1 MAAGPVWRV
10 LSGWMAGTV
19 GAGVAVAAGATLLV
33 SWTSAS
39 LPPDL
44 PAAAE
49 RIEADASH
57 AGAAELLPEQYAE
70 YRRRLVE
77 ARRVFRE
84 EAGRWSV
91 LQDRAHVEQTFTN
104 LERDGRA
111 LLLAARQRQ
120 AAVQREVI
128 ERLHATEGRL
138 VRLRAL
144 ATGLGMY
151 LHPSPLAA
159 ADLALRE
166 ARQYL
171 SAAAYERVPGL
182 VEAAAAALR
191 RAEDQAEGQIAR
203 YVGGPAMTSWRRWMQ
218 EAVASSRAGPAL
230 VIAKAERRLLLYR
243 HGHVVAEYPV
253 DLGFNAVADKLYE
266 GDGATPEGRFRIVAK
281 KSGMETRYD
290 RALLLDY
297 PTPGDRRRHHLAI
310 RRGLLPRQA
319 RIGGLIEIHGRVS
332 GPTDRT
338 SGCVSLD
345 HQALATL
352 FDLVDPGTPVT
363 IVGAASPRNPVA
375 QHARTWR
382 RDGTDPL

>member
-1 MAAGPVWRV
+1 
-10 LSGWMAGTV
+10 V
-19 GAGVAVAAGATLLV
+19 GGAVAVAAGATLLV
-33 SWTSAS
+33 SGTSAS

-49 RIEADASH
+49 QIEADASR
-57 AGAAELLPEQYAE
+57 AGAAELLPEQYAA

-77 ARRVFRE
+77 ARRAFRE

-91 LQDRAHVEQTFTN
+91 LQDRARVEQTFTD

-111 LLLAARQRQ
+111 LLLAARQRH
-120 AAVQREVI
+120 AAVQQEVV
-128 ERLHATEGRL
+128 ERLDATEGRL
-138 VRLRAL
+138 VRLRTL
-144 ATGLGMY
+144 ATALGMY

-166 ARQYL
+166 ARQYV

-182 VEAAAAALR
+182 IEAAAAALR

-203 YVGGPAMTSWRRWMQ
+203 YMGGPAMTSWRRWMQ
-218 EAVASSRAGPAL
+218 AAVASSRAAPTI
-230 VIAKAERRLLLYR
+230 VIAKAERRLFLYR

-253 DLGFNAVADKLYE
+253 DLGFNALVDKLYE

-281 KSGMETRYD
+281 KSGTETRYD

-297 PTPGDRRRHHLAI
+297 PTGEDRRRHQLAV
-310 RRGLLPRQA
+310 RRGLVSPRA
-319 RIGGLIEIHGRVS
+319 RIGGLIEIHGRVP
-332 GPTDRT
+332 GPSDRT

-352 FDLVDPGTPVT
+352 FDLVDAGTPVT

-375 QHARTWR
+375 RHARGWR
-382 RDGTDPL
+382 RDGMDPL